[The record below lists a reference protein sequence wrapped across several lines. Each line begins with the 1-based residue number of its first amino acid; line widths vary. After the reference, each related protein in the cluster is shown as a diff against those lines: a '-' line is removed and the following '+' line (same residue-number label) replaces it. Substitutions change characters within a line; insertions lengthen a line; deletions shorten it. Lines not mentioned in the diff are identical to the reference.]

1 MTALLAA
8 EGVGIGFGRLTAVAD
23 ASLTLGAGETL
34 GLVGESGSG
43 KSSLAKA
50 LIGLVPLRAGRVLIE
65 GRDIAGLD
73 RAGRLGLRRRA
84 QIVLQDAAASLSP
97 RFTVARLI
105 AEPLRIHGM
114 AQARMAPLVERL
126 GLAALLAR
134 YPHEL
139 SGGQAKRVALARAL
153 VLEPKLLVADEPT
166 AGLDISVQGE
176 MLNLLA
182 RLRERLGLGL
192 LLVSHDLAVIRRVS
206 DRIAVLYLGRI
217 VETGPTRAVFRQPA
231 HPYSAGLIAST
242 PVIDP
247 ERRQRR
253 RALDGE
259 LPSPFAPPPGCAFH
273 PRCPQ
278 ARELCRRVTPTPAA
292 VGEDRAASCHF
303 PLTEA

>member
-278 ARELCRRVTPTPAA
+278 ARELCRRVTPTPAV

>member
-1 MTALLAA
+1 MNSLLEA
-8 EGVGIGFGRLTAVAD
+8 EHVTIRFGRLTAVAD
-23 ASLTLGAGETL
+23 ASLTLAAGETL

-50 LIGLVPLRAGRVLIE
+50 LIGLVPVTAGRISIE
-65 GRDIAGLD
+65 GHDLATLD
-73 RAGRLGLRRRA
+73 RAGRLRLRRRA

-105 AEPLRIHGM
+105 AEPLRIHRLADSGM
-114 AQARMAPLVERL
+114 PPLIERL
-126 GLAALLAR
+126 GLADLLDR

-153 VLEPKLLVADEPT
+153 VLTPELLVADEPT

-176 MLNLLA
+176 MLNLLIG
-182 RLRERLGLGL
+182 LRPRPGL
-192 LLVSHDLAVIRRVS
+192 LLVSHDLSVIRRVS
-206 DRIAVLYLGRI
+206 DRLAVLYLGRI
-217 VETGPTRAVFRQPA
+217 VETGPTRTIFNRPA
-231 HPYSAGLIAST
+231 HPYAAGLIASA

-247 ERRQRR
+247 ERRQPRR
-253 RALDGE
+253 TLSGE

-278 ARELCRRVTPTPAA
+278 AQAICRRVVPVAQA
-292 VGEDRAASCHF
+292 VGEGREVACHF
-303 PLTEA
+303 PLTEG